1 VAFYNA
7 LSPALFG
14 ELGALNT
21 RFGRSDLVRLFYLD
35 RFDQTCGRNRG
46 FRSQHNRDHRAV
58 FPPRLHGWLAPAMSG
73 ASYVGVHAKP
83 NVALNVNSDE
93 SIETQESEGQLLSS
107 AHADDGRQ

>member
-1 VAFYNA
+1 VAFCNA

-21 RFGRSDLVRLFYLD
+21 RFGRSDLVRLFYSD

-58 FPPRLHGWLAPAMSG
+58 FPPRLHSWLAPAMSG
-73 ASYVGVHAKP
+73 ASYVGVQAKSS
-83 NVALNVNSDE
+83 VALNVDSDE
-93 SIETQESEGQLLSS
+93 AIEAQESKVQLLSS
-107 AHADDGRQ
+107 ARADDGRQ